1 MKRFPFAL
9 SAACMALILT
19 APAAQAGSFAAIN
32 QSGNN
37 TLTVVQQKGGKTKA
51 VTKQIK
57 PRLHAS
63 TANRMAVK
71 AAQASSKQSVFGNVI
86 GITCGGGYGG
96 NGVSVDQYGVGNSA
110 TAAQS
115 GTNNTIVAT
124 QTGANNATHVVQQ
137 GSNHTAYTMQTGSNN
152 IAFVNQH
159 C

>member
-9 SAACMALILT
+9 STACMALILT
-19 APAAQAGSFAAIN
+19 VPAAHAGGFAAVN
-32 QSGNN
+32 QSGNYK
-37 TLTVVQQKGGKTKA
+37 LTIVEQKGGQTK
-51 VTKQIK
+51 VMTKQIS

-63 TANRMAVK
+63 TANRIAVK
-71 AAQASSKQSVFGNVI
+71 ATRARNKQSVFGDVI
-86 GITCGGGYGG
+86 RITCGGGYGG
-96 NGVSVDQYGVGNSA
+96 NEVAVNQHGVGNSA

-137 GSNHTAYTMQTGSNN
+137 GSNHTAYTMQTGNNN
-152 IAFVNQH
+152 IAFVNQR